1 VEFYALEVKLW
12 KAFKNEDCMGSNRE
26 ISTEEARS
34 VETLLGLDWP
44 QMTWNSF
51 GVGSR

>member
-1 VEFYALEVKLW
+1 VEFYALEVKLCEAL
-12 KAFKNEDCMGSNRE
+12 KDEDYMGSNRQ

-34 VETLLGLDWP
+34 VGMLLGLDWP